1 MSLRGASAETYAALS
16 GAVDTALA
24 GGADAARVGD
34 DLFSVAEVLRSEPG
48 LRRIATDVSVDSAA
62 KAGLA
67 RQIFGG
73 KLSDDALVVVESA
86 FARRW
91 TQVRDLASALEELG
105 VRAVVTSAGSDSGR
119 LADEL
124 FALSELLDANPELRS
139 ALADPARSR
148 EDKRAL
154 LARSAG
160 GPDPAVHPHPGGPG
174 AGRDLPHRGRGA
186 GQLPAARRL
195 DPRPEGRDR
204 AGGPSARR
212 SVTASVWRRHCV
224 ASTTARSTST
234 SSSTPRSSAGSG
246 SRSVTTSSTAPSST
260 RLDDARRALAG

>member
-48 LRRIATDVSVDSAA
+48 LRRIATDVSVDSSA

-154 LARSAG
+154 L
-160 GPDPAVHPHPGGPG
+160 
-174 AGRDLPHRGRGA
+174 RG
-186 GQLPAARRL
+186 LL
-195 DPRPEGRDR
+195 EGRTLPSTLTLADQALAGTYRTVVAALDSYQQLAASIHGQKVATVRVARPLDERDTERLEAALRRQYDR
-204 AGGPSARR
+204 EIHLNIVVDPEVIGGIR
-212 SVTASVWRRHCV
+212 VEIGDDIIDGTV
-224 ASTTARSTST
+224 
-234 SSSTPRSSAGSG
+234 
-246 SRSVTTSSTAPSST
+246 ST